1 MHKVLATCAITR
13 GAREQEQPNVALF
26 KTNVASARQAF
37 VVVSLVQAHVAGCRV
52 TLDLDDC
59 DRVLRVQDYY
69 HDAPLPEAAI
79 RRLVSA
85 LGFAIEALAD

>member
-1 MHKVLATCAITR
+1 MHKMLATI
-13 GAREQEQPNVALF
+13 ARPRLADERTMPNVAVF

-59 DRVLRVQDYY
+59 DRVLRVQDCY

-85 LGFAIEALAD
+85 LGFAIEVLTD

>member
-59 DRVLRVQDYY
+59 DRVLRVQDCRSD
-69 HDAPLPEAAI
+69 HPLPVADI
-79 RRLVSA
+79 RRVVRA
-85 LGFAIEALAD
+85 LGFKIEVLS